1 MNVFQQLFDN
11 YNEYHVSEIRTN
23 RFSPAIFHETLLS
36 LSKDYT
42 IKQLGVSVE
51 GRPIKSIILGN
62 GPIKVLL
69 WSQMH
74 GNESTATRAIL
85 DILQLM
91 KEPIE
96 LSVLQQNILAKLTI
110 CLVPMLNP
118 DGVVPFQ
125 RRNALNIDINRDARE
140 FESPESQILKSVIAD
155 FNPDFAFNLHDQR
168 RFYNITGNSKPSTI
182 AFLAPAY
189 DETEDIN
196 STRRNAMQLIAY
208 LRRELETVIPGQIG
222 IYDDTYTPRAFGD
235 YTQGAGVSTILVE
248 SGWEQD
254 DPEKEFVRKLNFS
267 LLVSAFDAIAENSS
281 NILTVE
287 DYKSIPMNDE
297 RLFDLLIRNITL
309 ENDGRQYKIDI
320 GIHRAEESIENS
332 TEFYSKGE
340 ITDIGDLKDW
350 YGFVEL
356 DAQDLTV
363 SAGMVWQQSFADL
376 ENLTLE
382 EASEL
387 VRKGYLYVKMQ
398 NEFNEPH
405 VNLPINYVH
414 DNFVPDA
421 IPDFEGRANLLLKS
435 LSGELKYAVINGF
448 LWKLDE
454 AMPNNINGLVL

>member
-155 FNPDFAFNLHDQR
+155 FNPDFAGFYFQQN
-168 RFYNITGNSKPSTI
+168 RF
-182 AFLAPAY
+182 
-189 DETEDIN
+189 
-196 STRRNAMQLIAY
+196 
-208 LRRELETVIPGQIG
+208 QIG
-222 IYDDTYTPRAFGD
+222 CEANRP
-235 YTQGAGVSTILVE
+235 VS
-248 SGWEQD
+248 
-254 DPEKEFVRKLNFS
+254 P
-267 LLVSAFDAIAENSS
+267 
-281 NILTVE
+281 
-287 DYKSIPMNDE
+287 
-297 RLFDLLIRNITL
+297 
-309 ENDGRQYKIDI
+309 
-320 GIHRAEESIENS
+320 
-332 TEFYSKGE
+332 
-340 ITDIGDLKDW
+340 
-350 YGFVEL
+350 
-356 DAQDLTV
+356 
-363 SAGMVWQQSFADL
+363 FA
-376 ENLTLE
+376 
-382 EASEL
+382 
-387 VRKGYLYVKMQ
+387 KK
-398 NEFNEPH
+398 
-405 VNLPINYVH
+405 
-414 DNFVPDA
+414 
-421 IPDFEGRANLLLKS
+421 
-435 LSGELKYAVINGF
+435 
-448 LWKLDE
+448 
-454 AMPNNINGLVL
+454 